1 MVHSAH
7 RLDCHDPGSC
17 QYHGSWQDPGSMD
30 PPAYN
35 PGILGRR
42 ICQDPAGSWHFCYDF
57 TLSWTHPWDDFDQ
70 TYIFRLVLTWA
81 TRVNKE
87 NIRVA
92 IISNV
97 FNGSWNPGSQK
108 SAGPWLR
115 ARDSGTFLLPSNFI
129 FQDRIVDRVKVSDR
143 IYSRGSKKPGPIENK
158 QELRKLLI
166 YLAIL

>member
-1 MVHSAH
+1 MVQSAQ

-108 SAGPWLR
+108 SADPW
-115 ARDSGTFLLPSNFI
+115 
-129 FQDRIVDRVKVSDR
+129 
-143 IYSRGSKKPGPIENK
+143 GPISGAPCIQKIHARMHVHAHTNEYKSTNDI
-158 QELRKLLI
+158 LLTC
-166 YLAIL
+166 YGAHMYMHILM